1 MPLHP
6 QNYQH
11 SMDVCSMQHDTLRI
25 DRSDRKSR
33 MYSWVLEHNMTH
45 NQILGC
51 GFLALIA
58 FTMPDHLKKYKLTC
72 SVNKKRKERTE
83 KWKRLREETKAK
95 DEWQEEPE
103 NDENSM
109 IHPPP
114 LRRSCRFNKQLHAIL
129 VLCVKNMYC
138 NTHGIQLFTK
148 IMSFFIFI
156 PYNTQPYLLRTM
168 KLIAA
173 CISREENVGDHT
185 SFVLPSKGF
194 FCFQNL
200 TW

>member
-1 MPLHP
+1 
-6 QNYQH
+6 
-11 SMDVCSMQHDTLRI
+11 
-25 DRSDRKSR
+25 
-33 MYSWVLEHNMTH
+33 MTH

-83 KWKRLREETKAK
+83 KWKRLREETKTK
-95 DEWQEEPE
+95 DEWQEQEEPE

-109 IHPPP
+109 IRPPP

-138 NTHGIQLFTK
+138 NTHGIQIFKK

-156 PYNTQPYLLRTM
+156 PYNTQPYLL
-168 KLIAA
+168 
-173 CISREENVGDHT
+173 HT
-185 SFVLPSKGF
+185 I
-194 FCFQNL
+194 
-200 TW
+200 